1 MPLGLRR
8 HRYGLLAV
16 ACVIVLNGNPECENV
31 ETCTPTEVDVELR
44 SNAYAV
50 SLSSG
55 DQPLRG
61 RRIHVQ
67 AVGRD
72 AELFAGDVTLD
83 ADGEGR
89 IEIPVAI
96 RTQAR
101 EVIASYAGDRT
112 FCPSGDGTD
121 AGTGGP

>member
-1 MPLGLRR
+1 MPLRPRR

-16 ACVIVLNGNPECENV
+16 ACVVVLNGNPECENV
-31 ETCTPTEVDVELR
+31 ETCTPTEVDVEHR
-44 SNAYAV
+44 GDTYAV

-67 AVGRD
+67 AVGRN
-72 AELFAGDVTLD
+72 AEIFAGDVTLD
-83 ADGEGR
+83 ADGKGR
-89 IEIPVAI
+89 IKVPAEIRA
-96 RTQAR
+96 QAR
-101 EVIASYAGDRT
+101 EVVASYGGDRT